1 MNIET
6 RLLRLKQDDTQT
18 LGRFFAFDG
27 IYKVFECVTLELP
40 DRENKTSISRIP
52 AGKYICKRRY
62 SKKYGQHYIV
72 TDVEGRSYI
81 LMHFGNY
88 YTNTRGCILMG
99 NDFADINK
107 DGHIDV
113 TSSVNTM
120 KALVNAMP
128 NEFELT
134 IIDV

>member
-1 MNIET
+1 MET
-6 RLLRLKQDDTQT
+6 RLLRLQQDDTQT
-18 LGRFFAFDG
+18 LGRFYAFDG
-27 IYKVFECVTLELP
+27 IYQVFSCVTLELP
-40 DRENKTSISRIP
+40 DRENQTSISRVP
-52 AGKYICKRRY
+52 AGKYTCKRRY
-62 SKKYGQHYIV
+62 SEKYGNHYILM
-72 TDVEGRSYI
+72 DVEGREYI

-113 TSSVNTM
+113 TSSKNTM
-120 KALVNAMP
+120 KTLVNVMP
-128 NEFELT
+128 EEFELT